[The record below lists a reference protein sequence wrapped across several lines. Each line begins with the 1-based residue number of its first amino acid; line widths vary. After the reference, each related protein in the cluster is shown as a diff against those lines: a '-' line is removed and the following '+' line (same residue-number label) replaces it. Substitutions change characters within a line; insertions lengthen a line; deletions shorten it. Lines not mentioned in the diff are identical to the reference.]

1 MDESQFKETLV
12 ERYLN
17 KQATDQE
24 LEVFLELL
32 KRGELDELVKD
43 HMDREVDYPEDTKTG
58 FLNANVFQPWAQ
70 WLNVA
75 ASLSLILW

>member
-43 HMDREVDYPEDTKTG
+43 HMDREVDHPEDTKTSL
-58 FLNANVFQPWAQ
+58 LNAGVFQPWAQ

>member
-1 MDESQFKETLV
+1 MDKSQLKETLV

-17 KQATDQE
+17 DQATDQE

-32 KRGELDELVKD
+32 RRGELDDLVKD
-43 HMDREVDYPEDTKTG
+43 YMDREADDLEDTKTG
-58 FLNANVFQPWAQ
+58 FLNAGVFRPWIQ

-75 ASLSLILW
+75 ASISLILW

>member
-17 KQATDQE
+17 NQATDQE

-32 KRGELDELVKD
+32 RRGELDDLVKD
-43 HMDREVDYPEDTKTG
+43 YMNREADDLEDTKTG
-58 FLNANVFQPWAQ
+58 FLNSSKFKPWIQ
-70 WLNVA
+70 WLQVA
-75 ASLSLILW
+75 ASISFILW

>member
-17 KQATDQE
+17 NQATDQE

-43 HMDREVDYPEDTKTG
+43 HMDREADGPQDTKTG
-58 FLNANVFQPWAQ
+58 FLNARVFQPWAQ

-75 ASLSLILW
+75 ASLFLILW

>member
-1 MDESQFKETLV
+1 MDESRFKETLV
-12 ERYLN
+12 ERYLSN
-17 KQATDQE
+17 QATDQE

-32 KRGELDELVKD
+32 KRGELDDLVKD
-43 HMDREVDYPEDTKTG
+43 HMDREEDGPEDTKAG
-58 FLNANVFQPWAQ
+58 FLNTGVFQPWAQ